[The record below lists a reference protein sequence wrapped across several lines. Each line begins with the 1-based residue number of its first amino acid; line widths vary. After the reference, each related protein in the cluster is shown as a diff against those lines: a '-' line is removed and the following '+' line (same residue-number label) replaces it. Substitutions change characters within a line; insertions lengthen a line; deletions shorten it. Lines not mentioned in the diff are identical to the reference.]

1 MFLLSLSP
9 LPSLFLLDWDD
20 EIPVGTEYIDS
31 EDGSPIKDGRLGGL
45 KEPGP
50 LIASWSHYLS
60 SGLPESRISFF
71 SNKDAL
77 TSNWMQS

>member
-45 KEPGP
+45 
-50 LIASWSHYLS
+50 
-60 SGLPESRISFF
+60 ISFF

-77 TSNWMQS
+77 TSN